1 MKNYDWIV
9 IGAGITGSA
18 LAYELSSKN
27 FSVLLLEKDSIP
39 HNATFYSYGGL
50 AYWSGTNDLTRQLAK
65 EGIELHRHLAEELAG
80 DTEFRELDLLLTIAK
95 TDDPHQIEQNY
106 NRFAIAPQLLD
117 VQEACELE
125 PLLNPNAISGA
136 LRLPHAH
143 IHPQKT
149 TQAYQAALIRNGG
162 VMAYESVIDLIR
174 QGDRIQG
181 VITKQNTYHS
191 AHTVVCAGGLTRSLL
206 QEMGIPTKTYFTHAL
221 LLKTPPVDLEL
232 KTIVMPAVQQRF
244 ALEGM
249 ASEKIANSTWNKPES
264 LVIHSIL
271 DPGVVQFRDR
281 SLCLGQISAIA
292 TAPETSFNL
301 ELAESQ
307 IRQQLAAILPK
318 ISEVPGTC
326 HHCLVAF
333 SGSSIANVGAVESLN
348 GLYLFTGF
356 TSPLVFAPAI
366 ARRFASN
373 DEVRESPL
381 I

>member
-18 LAYELSSKN
+18 LAYELSKQK
-27 FSVLLLEKDSIP
+27 FSVLLLEKDAIP
-39 HNATFYSYGGL
+39 RNATLYSYGGL
-50 AYWSGTNDLTRQLAK
+50 AYWSGKTDLTRQLAK

-95 TDDPHQIEQNY
+95 FDDPDKITRNY
-106 NRFAIAPQLLD
+106 QHFAIAPQLLN

-125 PLLNPNAISGA
+125 PLLNPDAIAGA

-143 IHPQKT
+143 IHPQNT
-149 TQAYQAALIRNGG
+149 TQAYQAAFLGNGG
-162 VMAYESVIDLIR
+162 VIQYESVIDLIR
-174 QGDRIQG
+174 QENNIQG
-181 VITKQNTYHS
+181 VKTKQNSYYS

-206 QEMGIPTKTYFTHAL
+206 QERGIPTKTYFTHAL
-221 LLKTPPVDLEL
+221 LIKTPPVDLEL

-244 ALEGM
+244 ALEAT
-249 ASEKIANSTWNKPES
+249 ASDKIAGSAWERSKPE
-264 LVIHSIL
+264 VIQSIL

-292 TAPETSFNL
+292 TDPKTDFNL

-307 IRQQLAAILPK
+307 IRQQLATILPK

-333 SGSSIANVGAVESLN
+333 SDSAIANVGAVESLR

-373 DEVRESPL
+373 YQQYFVS
-381 I
+381 